1 MTRHLFRTPLVLVTA
16 LAPLLFFGCYTVVRH
31 PQSME
36 VAARVDVSDQFS
48 VDGTD
53 HMRGSGACSDCH
65 FESEWLG
72 YFDHPLIYGFGGYA
86 THERWYDYYDR
97 PWWYDSYWDHDSGSG
112 GTPGSP
118 FPEGA
123 ASSWT
128 RRPRVRGEAPPVV
141 DQSVPPSTVT
151 GSSGASSTTPAYTT
165 PNTQPSSGAGNAKED
180 EPASS
185 YDKKKRTPR

>member
-1 MTRHLFRTPLVLVTA
+1 MTLRLFRTPVVLA
-16 LAPLLFFGCYTVVRH
+16 AAMASLLSFSFGCYTVVRH
-31 PQSME
+31 PQSMQ
-36 VAARVDVSDQFS
+36 VTQRVDES
-48 VDGTD
+48 GHTN
-53 HMRGSGACSDCH
+53 GGGACNDCH

-86 THERWYDYYDR
+86 THERWYDFYDR
-97 PWWYDSYWDHDSGSG
+97 PWWYDNYWDHDDGQG

-128 RRPRVRGEAPPVV
+128 RRPRVRGEAPVIDPG
-141 DQSVPPSTVT
+141 VPPSTQS
-151 GSSGASSTTPAYTT
+151 GSTGASSTTPAYST
-165 PNTQPSSGAGNAKED
+165 PSTQPSSGSGEAREN